1 MKPTAANI
9 KQKYGSERRF
19 DMLEIKVDPPCKNTP
34 HTS

>member
-19 DMLEIKVDPPCKNTP
+19 DMLEINDVMRGKSDN
-34 HTS
+34 